1 MNNRSLVTTAA
12 VGSLLALGSVSA
24 TLADSDSAMEARE
37 KCFGIAMAG
46 QNDCAA
52 KGHSCQGQARTDK
65 DPADW
70 KNVPAGK
77 CAEMGGV
84 GKADDKSK

>member
-1 MNNRSLVTTAA
+1 MKNKSLVIAA
-12 VGSLLALGSVSA
+12 AIGSLLALGSVSV
-24 TLADSDSAMEARE
+24 TLADSDGAMEAKE

-52 KGHSCQGQARTDK
+52 KGHSCQGHAKADK

-70 KNVPAGK
+70 KNVPAGT
-77 CAEMGGV
+77 CAEMGGM
-84 GKADDKSK
+84 GKADDKSM